1 MIKGFDS
8 MVLFFT
14 SLAFISLA
22 EMGDKTQLLA
32 MTLAT
37 RFPWKTVLW
46 GVFCAT
52 LANHLLAVIAGNIL
66 PQVIPLTYVKIAAA
80 ASFIGFGLWTL
91 RGDCLKDEANCY
103 FYSPFWTTAIAFFL
117 AEMGDKTQLATLALA
132 ADYQSLLP
140 VWLGTTGGMIV
151 ADSIAIGVG
160 VVLKKKIPERAVKWF
175 AAIIFI
181 GFGVWGLYEE
191 LTQSFLVQSSG
202 VLLIAQTLDFL
213 LALG

>member
-1 MIKGFDS
+1 

-14 SLAFISLA
+14 SLAFITLA

-32 MTLAT
+32 MALAT

-66 PQVIPLTYVKIAAA
+66 PQVIPLSYVKIAAA
-80 ASFIGFGLWTL
+80 ASFIGFGVWTL
-91 RGDCLKDEANCY
+91 RGDCLKNEASGY

-132 ADYQSLLP
+132 ADYQSLFA
-140 VWLGTTGGMIV
+140 VWLGTTGGMVV
-151 ADSIAIGVG
+151 ADSIAIGLG
-160 VVLKKKIPERAVKWF
+160 VVLKKEIPQRTIRWMAAV
-175 AAIIFI
+175 IFI
-181 GFGVWGLYEE
+181 GFGVWGLHEE
-191 LTQSFLVQSSG
+191 LTKPSFYSSG
-202 VLLIAQTLDFL
+202 GLQP
-213 LALG
+213 G